1 MDGAEIDQLLAEY
14 ADAAVAHRTASRDG
28 TPEVANGCYKR
39 IRVVVRR
46 IGEEPSAREAFLRLL
61 DDERVEVRGWA
72 ATHALE
78 FAPDR
83 AAATLDAIAAGPTSL
98 EEFSAQMVLREYRAG
113 KRVG

>member
-14 ADAAVAHRTASRDG
+14 ADAAVAHRTAGRDG
-28 TPEVANGCYKR
+28 NPEVANGCYER
-39 IRVVVRR
+39 MLAVVRR
-46 IGEEPSAREAFLRLL
+46 IREERGARQAFLRLL

-72 ATHALE
+72 AAHALD
-78 FAPDR
+78 FDPGR

-98 EEFSAQMVLREYRAG
+98 EEFSARMVLRDYRSG